1 MNSEMASVLILQGVF
16 TMGLLLNAYNY
27 YWMGGCYNP
36 LRLLLIVYNY
46 DWFNFLHFDEDF

>member
-46 DWFNFLHFDEDF
+46 DWFNFLHFD